1 MSDFKPHRV
10 GDYIIL
16 TGSSKEFWRMLAM
29 AFTGIKTETEKKSLN
44 GKYVEYSKG
53 RKALVTYQDGGL
65 YVVQKT
71 NKVIGKVYLAPY
83 KGVIPK

>member
-1 MSDFKPHRV
+1 MSEFKPHRV
-10 GDYIIL
+10 GDYIVF
-16 TGSSKEFWRMLAM
+16 TGASKEFWRKLAL
-29 AFTGIKTETEKKSLN
+29 AFTGIKTETEKKTLD

-53 RKALVTYQDGGL
+53 RKALVTYQEGGL

-71 NKVIGKVYLAPY
+71 DRNIGKVYLAPY

>member
-1 MSDFKPHRV
+1 MTEFKPHRV

-16 TGSSKEFWRMLAM
+16 TGASKDFWRKLAL
-29 AFTGIKTETEKKSLN
+29 AFTGIKTENEKKSLD
-44 GKYVEYSKG
+44 GKHVEYAKG
-53 RKALVTYQDGGL
+53 RKALVTYQDGGI

-71 NKVIGKVYLAPY
+71 YRTIGKVYLAPY